1 MATTLQSPGVQV
13 TVVDESFY
21 TPAAPGTVP
30 LIFVASA
37 QDKTNPSGTVAVG
50 TQAANA
56 GTVYLITSQRD
67 LTDTFGTPLFYTDAG
82 GNPINGGELNE
93 YGLQAAYSLLGVSSQ
108 AYVVRAPVDL
118 AALAASSSAPAGNP
132 ADGSYWLD
140 TANTVWGI
148 FEWNQSTGSFT
159 NKTPIVIDDSNYTTS
174 TLNGNPANGP
184 AANIGTKGQYAV
196 VATSALDTNVV
207 WYKNSDGNWVEVGSS
222 ANESWSNS
230 NTSTFVSTVYDTSWP
245 TVVGTTT
252 PTTITTGS
260 TFVINNSTATITVTN
275 GETLA
280 AVASSI
286 NNVMRSQGVGAK
298 ILNGSLAL
306 YATSIAAS
314 NGTTKDGNISIVSTT
329 TATSLLLSELGLTPG
344 TYSGPTVFVGPHT
357 QYPDFTSEPSGSVY
371 MKTTSPNSGQIWTVK
386 QWSASSELF
395 TTVSAPVYGGGAAAI
410 YGIDP
415 TGGGANIPVGTVYV
429 ESNFDHGNN
438 TYNANGN
445 KLPVLAEFKIHQ
457 RAAVSPTTIT
467 SAVTT
472 GTISLTSGT
481 ITLDA
486 SVPGVNGHMNTT
498 TISVSSG
505 TTLTPLVTAI
515 NNSGVP
521 YVSATLNANGTVS
534 ISHSTGGEIRFT
546 DSNNILGSALFNVNT
561 TANYYEMGA
570 YEPTGRTT
578 KASNW
583 TTLSYTAS
591 PVAPS
596 TQPANGQLWYSSI
609 VDQVDIMYNN
619 GTEWVGYL
627 NAFPTTDPNGPQVA
641 ALAPTTQSDGT
652 PLVTG
657 DIWISTADLETYG
670 QLIYVWN
677 HNTLQW
683 VLQDT
688 ADHTSPNGWVFAD
701 ARWATTGQSVTSS
714 AITALLVSNYVD
726 PDAPDPALYP
736 RGTRLWNLR
745 RSGFNVKQYVTNY
758 INLNANGGYNIRV
771 PGDQMNSSGN
781 PYNANRWVSVSPNAE
796 DGTGTFGRKAQRAL
810 VVSSMKALIDGNTA
824 VRDTDALNFNLI
836 AAPGYVETVQ
846 NLIGLNTDRGLTAFV
861 IGDTPFRLPSDATSL
876 QAWGANTNGAYDNGD
891 VGAVSYDQYTALY
904 YPSGFT
910 NDLTGNNIVVPPS
923 HMMLRTFALSDQQ
936 SYPWFAPAGVR
947 RGVVDNATSVGYV
960 DGQTGEFVLA
970 SLPQPTRDVL
980 ASVKVNPIA
989 TIGGVGLVAFGQ
1001 YTRANVASS
1010 LDRINVA
1017 RLVAYLRRQLDIL
1030 SKPYLF
1036 EPNDKIT
1043 RDEIKNAAQSMLLE
1057 LVGQR
1062 AIYDFIVVC
1071 DESNNTPDRID
1082 RSELWMDIAIEPVKA
1097 VEFIYIPLR
1106 LVNTGSI
1113 EAGTYT
1119 LA

>member
-1 MATTLQSPGVQV
+1 MATLQSPGVSV

-82 GNPINGGELNE
+82 GNPINGGEINE

-118 AALAASSSAPAGNP
+118 ASLAASSSAPAGNP
-132 ADGSYWLD
+132 SDGSYWLD
-140 TANTVWGI
+140 TTNTVWGI
-148 FEWNQSTGSFT
+148 FEWNQATGTFT
-159 NKTPIVIDDSNYTTS
+159 NKTPIVIDDSNYATS
-174 TLNGNPANGP
+174 TLAGLPVNGP
-184 AANIGTKGQYAV
+184 AASIGTKGQYAI

-207 WYKNSDGNWVEVGSS
+207 WYKNSDGNWVQVGSS
-222 ANESWSNS
+222 ANEAWSNS
-230 NTSTFVSTVYDTSWP
+230 NTSTFVSTVYATSWP
-245 TVVGTTT
+245 AVVGSTT

-306 YATSIAAS
+306 YATSAAAS
-314 NGTTKDGNISIVSTT
+314 NGTTKDGNIVIASTT

-344 TYSGPTVFVGPHT
+344 TYTGPTVFVGPHT
-357 QYPDFTSEPSGSVY
+357 QYPNFTSDPTGSVY

-386 QWSASSELF
+386 QWSASSDVF
-395 TTVSAPVYGGGAAAI
+395 TTVSAPVYSGGASAI

-415 TGGGANIPVGTVYV
+415 IGGGANIPVGTVYV

-438 TYNANGN
+438 TFNSLGT
-445 KLPVLAEFKIHQ
+445 KLPTLAEFKIHQ

-481 ITLDA
+481 IVLDVSIPGA
-486 SVPGVNGHMNTT
+486 SGHFNTA

-505 TTLTPLVTAI
+505 TNLVPLVTAI

-546 DSNNILGSALFNVNT
+546 DASNILGSALFNENSTPNFYAVG
-561 TANYYEMGA
+561 NYD
-570 YEPTGRTT
+570 PSGRTG

-583 TTLSYTAS
+583 TTLSYTSS
-591 PVAPS
+591 PTAPS

-609 VDQVDIMYNN
+609 VDQVDVLYNN
-619 GTEWVGYL
+619 GTSWVGYL

-652 PLVTG
+652 PLVNG
-657 DIWISTADLETYG
+657 DIWISTADLEMYG
-670 QLIYVWN
+670 HEIYVWN
-677 HNTLQW
+677 SSSLQW
-683 VLQDT
+683 ILQDPT
-688 ADHTSPNGWVFAD
+688 DQTSPNGWVFAD
-701 ARWATTGQSVTSS
+701 ARWATSGQSVTASS
-714 AITALLVSNYVD
+714 IPSLLASNYVD
-726 PDAPDPALYP
+726 PDAPDPSLYP

-758 INLNANGGYNIRV
+758 INVNANGGYNLRV
-771 PGDQMNSSGN
+771 AGD
-781 PYNANRWVSVSPNAE
+781 PLATYNTNRWVSVRPNNN
-796 DGTGTFGRKAQRAL
+796 DGSGTFGRKAQRSY
-810 VVSSMKALIDGNTA
+810 VVKTMKALIDGNIA
-824 VRDTDALNFNLI
+824 VRDTDSLNFNLI
-836 AAPGYVETVQ
+836 ACPGYVETVQ
-846 NLIGLNTDRGLTAFV
+846 NLIGLNTDRGITAFV
-861 IGDTPFRLPSDATSL
+861 VGDTPFRLPSDATSL
-876 QAWGANTNGAYDNGD
+876 KAWGENTNGAFDNGD

-923 HMMLRTFALSDQQ
+923 HMMLRTIALSDQQ

-989 TIGGVGLVAFGQ
+989 TLTGVGIVAFGQ

-1030 SKPYLF
+1030 SRPYLF

-1106 LVNTGSI
+1106 LVNTGAI
-1113 EAGTYT
+1113 QAGTYT